1 MPILM
6 VHSFDWETAED
17 QRDLVHLA
25 VQALVEG
32 RWVSLPSRDG
42 YLLAASGL
50 RGDAVTDLAASHGS
64 LVILPRSVQ
73 EASDYLPDAPLWLTP
88 LLHRAWPGPWLF
100 AAKPGHQDS
109 LVYQLPQATH
119 QALLH
124 PHHRLIL
131 GYPSHPSIERILSL
145 LSGPLIGAVIRD
157 GSKLGLNNQRMD
169 IPDRP
174 ASDTIGIVD
183 SNVPPV
189 ARFSMAFL
197 EGNGIRLEADCQQ
210 REQFRE
216 LLGMRVLLVCTG
228 NTCRSPMASCL
239 LRKGWEERRAVHGS
253 GPLEIA
259 SAGLAAAPGEQASA
273 QAINAMA
280 ELGLDL
286 QSHRSQ
292 PVSASLVESA
302 DLILV
307 MTEGHRNALLNR
319 WPHLADKIDL
329 LSHGQG
335 EVSDPFGGSLAT
347 YQQCARQMQH
357 YLTFWIEQLGRLCPP
372 SLDPPNDAGKF
383 NQ

>member
-1 MPILM
+1 M

-32 RWVSLPSRDG
+32 RWVRLPSRDG
-42 YLLAASGL
+42 YLLVASGL
-50 RGDAVTDLAASHGS
+50 KGDAVTSLAAVHGS
-64 LVILPRSVQ
+64 LVLLPRSVQ
-73 EASDYLPDAPLWLTP
+73 EASDYLPDSPLWLTP

-100 AAKPGHQDS
+100 AAQPNNQDS
-109 LVYQLPQATH
+109 LVYQLPESTY
-119 QALLH
+119 QALLQ
-124 PHHRLIL
+124 PDQRLIL
-131 GYPSHPSIERILSL
+131 GSPSHPSIERILSL
-145 LSGPLIGAVIRD
+145 LSGPLIGAVVQD
-157 GSKLGLNNQRMD
+157 AGKLGWDNPGMD
-169 IPDRP
+169 SPDRP

-183 SNVPPV
+183 SNVPLV
-189 ARFSMAFL
+189 ARFSTAFL

-210 REQFRE
+210 REPFRE

-239 LRKGWEERRAVHGS
+239 LRKGWDEHRAVCGN

-273 QAINAMA
+273 QAIQAME

-292 PVSASLVESA
+292 PVSASLVDSA

-357 YLTFWIEQLGRLCPP
+357 YLTYWIEQLGRLCPP
-372 SLDPPNDAGKF
+372 SLDPPNDAGKL

>member
-1 MPILM
+1 M

-32 RWVSLPSRDG
+32 RWVRLPSRDG

-50 RGDAVTDLAASHGS
+50 RGDAVTKMAANYSS

-73 EASDYLPDAPLWLTP
+73 EASDYLPKAPLWLAP
-88 LLHRAWPGPWLF
+88 LLHRAWPGHWLF
-100 AAKPGHQDS
+100 AAQPDHQDS
-109 LVYQLPQATH
+109 LVYQLPQTTH
-119 QALLH
+119 QALLQTDR
-124 PHHRLIL
+124 RLIL

-145 LSGPLIGAVIRD
+145 LSGPLIGAVVRD
-157 GSKLGLNNQRMD
+157 DAKAGWDNQRMGT
-169 IPDRP
+169 PDRP

-189 ARFSMAFL
+189 ARFSTVFL
-197 EGNGIRLEADCQQ
+197 EGNGIRLEADCRQ

-239 LRKGWEERRAVHGS
+239 LRKGWDEHRAAHGW

-273 QAINAMA
+273 QAIHAMA

-292 PVSASLVESA
+292 PISASLVESS

-319 WPHLADKIDL
+319 WPQLADKIDL

-357 YLTFWIEQLGRLCPP
+357 YLTYWIEQLGRLCPP
-372 SLDPPNDAGKF
+372 SLDPPNDAGKH

>member
-1 MPILM
+1 M

-32 RWVSLPSRDG
+32 RWVRLPSRDG
-42 YLLAASGL
+42 YLMAASGL
-50 RGDAVTDLAASHGS
+50 RSDAVTALATVPSS

-73 EASDYLPDAPLWLTP
+73 EASDYLPDAPPWLTP

-100 AAKPGHQDS
+100 SAQPGHQDS

-119 QALLH
+119 QALLQ

-131 GYPSHPSIERILSL
+131 GYPNHPSIERILSL
-145 LSGPLIGAVIRD
+145 LSGPLIGSVIRD
-157 GSKLGLNNQRMD
+157 GSKLGGDNSGMD
-169 IPDRP
+169 SPDRP

-183 SNVPPV
+183 THVPQV
-189 ARFSMAFL
+189 ARFSTAFL
-197 EGNGIRLEADCQQ
+197 EAGGIRLEADCRQQ
-210 REQFRE
+210 EQFRE

-239 LRKGWEERRAVHGS
+239 LRKGWEEQCTVHGS
-253 GPLEIA
+253 GSLEIA
-259 SAGLAAAPGEQASA
+259 SAGLAAAPGEPASA
-273 QAINAMA
+273 QAIQAME

-292 PVSASLVESA
+292 PVTASLVESA

-357 YLTFWIEQLGRLCPP
+357 YLTYWIEQLGRLCPP
-372 SLDPPNDAGKF
+372 SLDPPNDAGNL

>member
-1 MPILM
+1 MPIAM

-32 RWVSLPSRDG
+32 RWVRLPSRDG

-50 RGDAVTDLAASHGS
+50 RGDAVASLATLHGS
-64 LVILPRSVQ
+64 LAILPRSVQ
-73 EASDYLPDAPLWLTP
+73 EASDYLPNSPPWLTP

-100 AAKPGHQDS
+100 SAQPGHQDS
-109 LVYQLPQATH
+109 LVYQLPQTTH
-119 QALLH
+119 QALLQ

-131 GYPSHPSIERILSL
+131 GYPNHPSIERILSL
-145 LSGPLIGAVIRD
+145 LSGPLIGTVFPD
-157 GSKLGLNNQRMD
+157 GSKLGWNHPAMD
-169 IPDRP
+169 SPDRP
-174 ASDTIGIVD
+174 ASDTIVIVD
-183 SNVPPV
+183 ANTPQV
-189 ARFSMAFL
+189 ARFSTAFV
-197 EGNGIRLEADCQQ
+197 EGSGIRLEADCQQ

-228 NTCRSPMASCL
+228 NTCRSPMASSL
-239 LRKGWEERRAVHGS
+239 LRKGWDEHRAVHGS

-259 SAGLAAAPGEQASA
+259 SAGLAAAPGEPASV
-273 QAINAMA
+273 QAIRAMD

-286 QSHRSQ
+286 HSHRSQ
-292 PVSASLVESA
+292 PVSASLVDSA

-307 MTEGHRNALLNR
+307 MTEGHLNALLNR

-357 YLTFWIEQLGRLCPP
+357 YLTYWIDQLSRLCPP
-372 SLDPPNDAGKF
+372 SLDPPNDAGKL